1 MSNVE
6 AKKKGIYIMN
16 PLKTIYY
23 YVESMAPSQNLVP
36 EIMCQQYEFRQ
47 TGQYTGANVVAIADL
62 KEAIWWN
69 RPASS
74 DTFLKLEPDG
84 LFSFNFPYFGNI
96 ADFKTEYN
104 TLLNANSVPVAIQLG
119 LDSDVSEELLNS
131 LKHLP
136 IESVLQTLLD
146 LGVDSTLL
154 KASRNDLLYNNKKF
168 MGIET
173 IVKNGWLSLNFI
185 VTLHYTPEEAIFK
198 RLTGKYALSR
208 GITGIIE
215 ETNLFTKE
223 QFIDSL
229 LIHMKDYLQEC
240 GYTLLPRN
248 EKTAETN

>member
-1 MSNVE
+1 MINNKNCYFSIEPMVPS
-6 AKKKGIYIMN
+6 KDLIPKIM
-16 PLKTIYY
+16 YD
-23 YVESMAPSQNLVP
+23 
-36 EIMCQQYEFRQ
+36 QYEFRQ
-47 TGQYTGANVVAIADL
+47 TGNYAGDNSIVVADL
-62 KEAIWWN
+62 SEPIWWN
-69 RPASS
+69 RPAVSE
-74 DTFLKLEPDG
+74 TFLNLEADG
-84 LFSFNFPYFGNI
+84 IYSFNLPYFGQV

-136 IESVLQTLLD
+136 IKCVLQTLLD

-240 GYTLLPRN
+240 GYKLLLRN